1 MTYYELR
8 NRRVG
13 PSIAVAPT
21 LEGIRGK
28 IEDYKR
34 GELSWQQYRK
44 EHGYRNW
51 LPTQQVI
58 DALVIVEV
66 DGCNERVMA

>member
-21 LEGIRGK
+21 LEGIREK
-28 IEDYKR
+28 IEDYKNGR
-34 GELSWQQYRK
+34 LPWQEYRK
-44 EHGYRNW
+44 EHGRSARI
-51 LPTQQVI
+51 PTQQVV

-66 DGCNERVMA
+66 DVCNERVVE

>member
-8 NRRVG
+8 NRRVD

-21 LEGIRGK
+21 LEGIREK
-28 IEDYKR
+28 VEDYR
-34 GELSWQQYRK
+34 NGCLPWQQYRK
-44 EHGYRNW
+44 ENGRSARI
-51 LPTQQVI
+51 PTQQVM

>member
-8 NRRVG
+8 WSRSR
-13 PSIAVAPT
+13 PSIAIAPT
-21 LEGIRGK
+21 LEGIREK

-58 DALVIVEV
+58 DALVIVEI
-66 DGCNERVMA
+66 DGCNERVVE

>member
-13 PSIAVAPT
+13 PSIAVAHT
-21 LEGIRGK
+21 LEGIREK
-28 IEDYKR
+28 IEDYKNGR
-34 GELSWQQYRK
+34 LPWQEYRK
-44 EHGYRNW
+44 EHGRSARI
-51 LPTQQVI
+51 PTQQVV

-66 DGCNERVMA
+66 DGCNERVVE